1 MIRLYF
7 WIYNKGDNNPSIA
20 LAWTGDDG
28 DTLLAITTYES
39 YVSHPSKIYRSIDA
53 GRNWEEITDKID
65 NELIRRKSGVLTS
78 PADSKR
84 VILVVNNHPMGYATT
99 SEIYVTLDKG
109 TCTIEHALV
118 NKTLCHKTEYNRI
131 YYALMIR

>member
-1 MIRLYF
+1 M
-7 WIYNKGDNNPSIA
+7 
-20 LAWTGDDG
+20 AWTGDDG

-39 YVSHPSKIYRSIDA
+39 YVSHPSKIYRSTNA
-53 GRNWEEITDKID
+53 GRDWNEITDAID

-109 TCTIEHALV
+109 TYTIEHASV

-131 YYALMIR
+131 YYARMTHKNLSS